1 MKLKIISIAL
11 LAMIV
16 ASIPLVQAFDWSDP
30 YNTLTSGY
38 RVTTDQHGD
47 EVQLGTPVTAWA
59 GTTNMNI
66 DEVKFRWLRPN
77 GSEYVVVAV
86 TTFSMGT
93 WVDGDGV
100 AHDVREFSN
109 TQTPDVVGD
118 WGVQGIFYGDEG
130 HGRGPIAN
138 QTEPTA
144 IRARSFFSVPE
155 VAIGTIAAVL
165 AMFAA
170 LGLFAM
176 RKKRV
181 SIKRYL

>member
-1 MKLKIISIAL
+1 MKLKILSIAL
-11 LAMIV
+11 LVTVIV
-16 ASIPLVQAFDWSDP
+16 AIPLVQAFDWSAS
-30 YNTLTSGY
+30 YNSLTSGY
-38 RVTTDQHGD
+38 RVTTDRHGE
-47 EVQLGTPVTAWA
+47 EVPLATPVTAWA
-59 GTTNMNI
+59 GTTNMNV

-86 TTFSMGT
+86 TTFTMGT
-93 WVDGDGV
+93 WVDSHGV
-100 AHDVREFSN
+100 THAVREFNN

-165 AMFAA
+165 AMFGA

-176 RKKRV
+176 KKKRV
-181 SIKRYL
+181 SIKRHL